1 MSAPQGVI
9 RRSLRGVTLALALGA
24 PLCLAAVPSRAAAQD
39 LTPPL
44 SAGRVLGEALG
55 GTYAGIGGFVIGRF
69 VGERA
74 ADVMGVAN
82 DRTRDRIGFT
92 SGVVVAGLATAG
104 TVYAIGNID
113 GQTGD
118 FDATLLG
125 TGVGFVGALGLAR
138 ILLGPA
144 ERPREGISTAGRWA
158 AANVI
163 ALLPSIGATIAF
175 NQTRRY
181 R

>member
-1 MSAPQGVI
+1 MTA
-9 RRSLRGVTLALALGA
+9 RRVALTRRGARRLAGAALALPMLLVA
-24 PLCLAAVPSRAAAQD
+24 PSLAAAQD

-55 GTYAGIGGFVIGRF
+55 GTYAGIGGFVVGRYL
-69 VGERA
+69 GERVSDA
-74 ADVMGVAN
+74 VGVQA
-82 DRTRDRIGFT
+82 DRTRDRVAMI
-92 SGVVVAGLATAG
+92 SGITLAGLATAG

-118 FDATLLG
+118 FDRTWLG
-125 TGVGFVGALGLAR
+125 SGIGFAAAFAINYV
-138 ILLGPA
+138 IIGPL
-144 ERPREGISTAGRWA
+144 ERPREGTSTATQWIV
-158 AANVI
+158 AN
-163 ALLPSIGATIAF
+163 ALAFLPSIGATIAF

>member
-1 MSAPQGVI
+1 MSA
-9 RRSLRGVTLALALGA
+9 RRVALLI
-24 PLCLAAVPSRAAAQD
+24 CLLLPTVAAAQD

-55 GTYAGIGGFVIGRF
+55 GTYAGIAGFTVGRF
-69 VGERA
+69 LGERV
-74 ADVMGVAN
+74 ADIGGVEA
-82 DRTRDRIGFT
+82 DRTRDRIGLV

-104 TVYAIGNID
+104 TVYGIGNID

-118 FDATLLG
+118 FDDTLLG
-125 TGVGFVGALGLAR
+125 TGIGYVAAVGLAR
-138 ILLGPA
+138 VLLGPR

-158 AANVI
+158 VGNLA
-163 ALLPSIGATIAF
+163 ALLPSLGATIAF